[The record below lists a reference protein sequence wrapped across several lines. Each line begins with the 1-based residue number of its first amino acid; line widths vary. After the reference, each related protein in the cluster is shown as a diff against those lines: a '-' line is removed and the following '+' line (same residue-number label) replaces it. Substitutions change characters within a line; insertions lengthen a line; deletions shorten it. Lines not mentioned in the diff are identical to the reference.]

1 VTEQSKT
8 FFKRT
13 ALAVFFLGL
22 VVAVFFAYRA
32 QNNIESQ
39 SPAETPRFIE
49 IGLND
54 NIITAEVM
62 RTPQEWQSG
71 LSGRDELGA
80 DEGIWFDFGEKKM
93 AGMWMKDMKFP
104 IDIVWID
111 ERYEIITVAE
121 RVAPETY
128 PKIFYPDRD
137 AMFVLEL
144 PAGAVEKYRAR
155 VGDSVFTR

>member
-1 VTEQSKT
+1 MTEQSKT

-22 VVAVFFAYRA
+22 VVGVVFFTYRTK
-32 QNNIESQ
+32 NNIESQ
-39 SPAETPRFIE
+39 SPAEPPRFIE

-80 DEGIWFDFGEKKM
+80 DVARQFG
-93 AGMWMKDMKFP
+93 
-104 IDIVWID
+104 
-111 ERYEIITVAE
+111 
-121 RVAPETY
+121 
-128 PKIFYPDRD
+128 
-137 AMFVLEL
+137 
-144 PAGAVEKYRAR
+144 
-155 VGDSVFTR
+155 